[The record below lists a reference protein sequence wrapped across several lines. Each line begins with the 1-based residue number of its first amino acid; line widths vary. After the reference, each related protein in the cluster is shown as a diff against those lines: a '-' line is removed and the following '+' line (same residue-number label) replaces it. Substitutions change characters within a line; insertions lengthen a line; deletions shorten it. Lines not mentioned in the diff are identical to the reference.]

1 MPQMTG
7 GQALARSLHRE
18 GIRTIFG
25 LPGVQLYHA
34 LGGLLE
40 TPDIRFVN
48 ARHEQGTT
56 YMADGFARV
65 ADHAGIAMV
74 VPGPGMLNASAGL
87 SDAYAA
93 SSPVM
98 LISGQIG
105 IDKIGKDTGVLH
117 EINDQLDVARTI
129 TKWCSRI
136 LDPTQIPAAVHEAF
150 RNLNTGRPRPVEIE
164 IPPET
169 LAQTAEIDLLEPG
182 IYSPEAPD
190 SASVDQAAAL
200 LAAAERP
207 VIWAGGGV
215 IRSGASGA
223 LARLAELLQAPV
235 INTPE
240 AKGAISSR
248 SYLSLGTAKAGQARP
263 DLDPLHRYVDDC
275 DLILAVGTRFATHNI
290 LEPTKQV
297 VQIDIDP
304 QEAGRNHART
314 QAVVGDAR
322 VSLDALYDSLHA
334 RGQRPSRRQEFEAF
348 RAQRDEIME
357 GVLPQHL
364 YMQALRDAIPDD
376 GVIVVDSTQVGYHSN
391 TFYPVFEPGTYINSS
406 YQGNLG
412 FAFPTALGAKVALP
426 DKAVVSLSGD
436 GGFMF
441 NVQELATA
449 VHHGINMVAVV
460 FNDSAYGNVLRDMN
474 DLFDGNDVG
483 ATLHNPDFV
492 KLAEA
497 FGVDAMRAHNP
508 SELYGCLKEAL
519 SNNRPTL
526 IEAPVDKMPRGR

>member
-7 GQALARSLHRE
+7 GQALARSLYRE
-18 GIRTIFG
+18 GVRTIFG

-34 LGGLLE
+34 LGGLLD
-40 TPDIRFVN
+40 TPEIRFLN
-48 ARHEQGTT
+48 TRHEQGTT
-56 YMADGFARV
+56 YMADGFARIGNNV
-65 ADHAGIAMV
+65 GTAMV
-74 VPGPGMLNASAGL
+74 VPGPGLLNAAAGL

-93 SSPVM
+93 SSPVL

-150 RNLNTGRPRPVEIE
+150 RNLKTGRPRPVEIE

-169 LAQTAEIDLLEPG
+169 LAQMADVELLEPG

-190 SASVDQAAAL
+190 SASVDRAAAL
-200 LAAAERP
+200 LASAARP

-215 IRSGASGA
+215 IRSGASVA

-240 AKGAISSR
+240 GKGAISSR

-263 DLDPLHRYVDDC
+263 ELDPLHRYVDDC
-275 DLILAVGTRFATHNI
+275 DVILAVGTRFATHQ
-290 LEPTKQV
+290 LESSRQV

-304 QEAGRNHART
+304 EEAGRNHAGT
-314 QAVVGDAR
+314 QAVIGDAR
-322 VSLDALYDSLHA
+322 VSLDALYDALHSRA
-334 RGQRPSRRQEFEAF
+334 QKPSRREEFEAF
-348 RAQRDEIME
+348 RAQRDEVME
-357 GVLPQHL
+357 GVLPQHP

-376 GVIVVDSTQVGYHSN
+376 GVMVVDSTQVGYHSN
-391 TFYPVFEPGTYINSS
+391 TFYPVYEPGTYINSS

-426 DKAVVSLSGD
+426 DKAVVSVSGD

-441 NVQELATA
+441 NIQELATA
-449 VHHGINMVAVV
+449 VNHGINLVAVV
-460 FNDSAYGNVLRDMN
+460 FNDGAYGNVLRDMN

-483 ATLHNPDFV
+483 AQLHNPDFV
-492 KLAEA
+492 KVAEA
-497 FGVDAMRAHNP
+497 FGVDAMRAQNP
-508 SELYGCLKEAL
+508 SELNGCLKEAL
-519 SNNRPTL
+519 ANNRPTL

>member
-1 MPQMTG
+1 MK
-7 GQALARSLHRE
+7 S
-18 GIRTIFG
+18 
-25 LPGVQLYHA
+25 
-34 LGGLLE
+34 
-40 TPDIRFVN
+40 
-48 ARHEQGTT
+48 TT
-56 YMADGFARV
+56 SW
-65 ADHAGIAMV
+65 
-74 VPGPGMLNASAGL
+74 N
-87 SDAYAA
+87 
-93 SSPVM
+93 
-98 LISGQIG
+98 
-105 IDKIGKDTGVLH
+105 
-117 EINDQLDVARTI
+117 VARTI

-136 LDPTQIPAAVHEAF
+136 LDPTQIPSQRSTRPF
-150 RNLNTGRPRPVEIE
+150 RNLKTGRPRPVEIE

-215 IRSGASGA
+215 IRSESVGERWPGWQNCCKRRSLTLRRPREPSPPGATCPW
-223 LARLAELLQAPV
+223 AP
-235 INTPE
+235 PKP
-240 AKGAISSR
+240 AK
-248 SYLSLGTAKAGQARP
+248 ARP

-314 QAVVGDAR
+314 QAVIGDAR
-322 VSLDALYDSLHA
+322 VSLDALHDAAA
-334 RGQRPSRRQEFEAF
+334 RSAAKGPHGRQEFEAF
-348 RAQRDEIME
+348 RARRDEVME
-357 GVLPQHL
+357 GVLPQHP

-508 SELYGCLKEAL
+508 SELNGCLKEAL